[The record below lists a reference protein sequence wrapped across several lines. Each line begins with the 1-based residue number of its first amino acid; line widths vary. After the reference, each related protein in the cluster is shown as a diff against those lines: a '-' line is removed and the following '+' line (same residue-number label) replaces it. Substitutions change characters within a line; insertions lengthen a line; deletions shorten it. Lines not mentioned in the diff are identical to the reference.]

1 MTREELL
8 QYVKETYDT
17 DPEYLWMKTPNF
29 AVLRHK
35 GSRKWYGILMDLPRK
50 TMGLSGEGIIDI
62 LNVKCDSGM
71 IFSLLDQDGFFP
83 AYHMNKQ
90 HWISIALSGVVP
102 ESEIRVLLSAS
113 YEMTEAA
120 LK

>member
-1 MTREELL
+1 
-8 QYVKETYDT
+8 
-17 DPEYLWMKTPNF
+17 
-29 AVLRHK
+29 
-35 GSRKWYGILMDLPRK
+35 
-50 TMGLSGEGIIDI
+50 
-62 LNVKCDSGM
+62 M
-71 IFSLLDQDGFFP
+71 IFSLLGQDGFFP

-90 HWISIALSGVVP
+90 HWISIALSGAVP